1 MKISASI
8 YSQKDIPLEQVVK
21 DLDNH
26 RIDYF
31 HIDCDENFSVFDD
44 IKTIR
49 KFSQTPIDLHI
60 ITKNPKPFWPLIIE
74 NKIEW
79 VTFQLETLENKLE
92 IPAGNV
98 SKIGIAITSDTDVS
112 AFDEYA
118 TQADFILIMAT
129 TPGKSGGTFNTN
141 NFRKIREFKLKYPA
155 KRIHV
160 DGGVNGEVSFILRN
174 MGVDASVSGSYLFNA
189 ENIGFALLNLKNF
202 ETESHF
208 HVKDF
213 MLEKSEIP
221 TIIEKDLNFFNA
233 LEKIETYK
241 LGFVIITNDKNQLT
255 GIISNADI
263 RKGLLKSRSIENLKN
278 NELINSNPVTVD
290 ENSTVV
296 ELLKI
301 IKSKDFP
308 VTYLPVINT
317 NKEVTGAIT
326 FINLVKG
333 EA

>member
-8 YSQKDIPLEQVVK
+8 YSQKDVPLDQVVK

-31 HIDCDENFSVFDD
+31 HIDCDENLSVFDD

-49 KFSQTPIDLHI
+49 KFSSTPIDLHI
-60 ITKNPKPFWPLIIE
+60 ITKDPKPFWPLIIE

-79 VTFQLETLENKLE
+79 VTFQLETLESKLE
-92 IPAGNV
+92 IPSSNT
-98 SKIGIAITSDTDVS
+98 SKIGIAITSNTEIDV
-112 AFDEYA
+112 FDEYA
-118 TQADFILIMAT
+118 TQADFILMMAT

-141 NFRKIREFKLKYPA
+141 NFRKIRQFKKKFPS

-189 ENIGFALLNLKNF
+189 ENIGFALLNLKSF

-221 TIIEKDLNFFNA
+221 TIDDKELNFFTA

-278 NELINSNPVTVD
+278 NELINSNPVTIN

-296 ELLKI
+296 ELLKT

-308 VTYLPVINT
+308 VTYLPVINN